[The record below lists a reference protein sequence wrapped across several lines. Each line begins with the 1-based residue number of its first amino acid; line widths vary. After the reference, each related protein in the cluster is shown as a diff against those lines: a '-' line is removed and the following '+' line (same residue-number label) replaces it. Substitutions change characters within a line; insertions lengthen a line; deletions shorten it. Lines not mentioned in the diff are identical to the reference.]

1 MDSKTGAVRSS
12 DADQYRFDLIH
23 PIALM
28 ALARLYAEGAEKY
41 GDMNCERGFPINDL
55 WNHVMLH
62 KSRWDS
68 GDRSE
73 PHLARMLWGTLM
85 MVVSEVL
92 WPELNTK
99 VRGPGCTPPDIDPA
113 EDARLKQWRAENPEA
128 VKAMSQW
135 SVDELPE
142 VQAIL
147 ESRRRDAAF
156 KARIDAIG
164 TPDIRTAEDF
174 IESQSSKRYDV

>member
-1 MDSKTGAVRSS
+1 
-12 DADQYRFDLIH
+12 
-23 PIALM
+23 
-28 ALARLYAEGAEKY
+28 
-41 GDMNCERGFPINDL
+41 
-55 WNHVMLH
+55 
-62 KSRWDS
+62 
-68 GDRSE
+68 
-73 PHLARMLWGTLM
+73 MLWGTLM

-92 WPELNTK
+92 WPDLNTK
-99 VRGPGCTPPDIDPA
+99 VCGPGCTPPDIDPA

-164 TPDIRTAEDF
+164 TPDIRTAADF
-174 IESQSSKRYDV
+174 IESQSSKRYDA